1 MTMIQKHR
9 TRIVTTLRH
18 GMTTGKVLALK
29 YHGFSR
35 VVEAHALGMSSKG
48 HMVLR
53 AYQLSGDTLS
63 DNSEGWKL
71 FSVSSIDNARMTD
84 EVSQAPR
91 PGYQPGDK
99 GMVKII
105 QQVSG

>member
-1 MTMIQKHR
+1 M
-9 TRIVTTLRH
+9 TTLRH
-18 GMTTGKVLALK
+18 GMTTGKVLQLK
-29 YHGFSR
+29 YHGFTR

-63 DNSEGWKL
+63 DSSEGWKL
-71 FSVSSIDNARMTD
+71 FDVSNIDSAKMTD
-84 EVSQAPR
+84 TPSQGPR

-105 QQVSG
+105 QELLKAG